1 MNNQKNLHSKV
12 AATSF
17 FALFLNYTGIGLV
30 FPLFPQLCY
39 DPSLNFL
46 SPTASETERS
56 VILGILL
63 CLMPL
68 TQFFFSP
75 LLGSLSD
82 RYGRRSLLVKSL
94 AIGIVGYFMGAYAV
108 SHSSLPLLFL
118 SRIIVGISTS
128 NSSVVAASLAD
139 ISTKEERASQFSLYG
154 TSTGAGMTVGP
165 LLGALLSNKE
175 LCPFGS
181 YELPFIAAG
190 TMTLFNY
197 LAVLFVF
204 PEKIGQSEKR
214 SDPPCMAPHKLL
226 WESFCEKKL
235 RFFFLIAFF
244 FHFGWTFF
252 WEFVPV
258 TVMHTI
264 GYPAHDIG
272 YIYMTGAFS
281 YVVISLLITR
291 KLLAKVD
298 VAVLLP
304 LSTGL
309 LAIFIGLLS
318 LIQNTT
324 HLFQLVILQQLFL
337 SCIYPLL
344 SAYVSLHSAA
354 DSQGKALGML
364 NAIKAIACSLGP
376 LCSGIFFSF
385 SFLGPVIIGVAAL
398 SLSSLLSIRFFGRLS
413 NSPVTDH

>member
-1 MNNQKNLHSKV
+1 MNNQQNIHGKI
-12 AATSF
+12 AATSL
-17 FALFLNYTGIGLV
+17 FALFLNYIGIGLV

-39 DPSLNFL
+39 DQNLHFL
-46 SPTASETERS
+46 APTASETERS

-75 LLGSLSD
+75 LLGTLSD
-82 RYGRRSLLVKSL
+82 RYGRRPLLVKSL
-94 AIGIVGYFMGAYAV
+94 AIGIIGYGMGAYAV
-108 SHSSLPLLFL
+108 SHSSLSLLFL

-154 TSTGAGMTVGP
+154 ASTGAGMTVGP
-165 LLGALLSNKE
+165 LLGAFLSNKG
-175 LCPFGS
+175 LCPWGS

-190 TMTLFNY
+190 TMTFFNY
-197 LAVLFVF
+197 LAVLLVF
-204 PEKIGQSEKR
+204 PEKTGQRTIGI
-214 SDPPCMAPHKLL
+214 DTPCTAPHKLL
-226 WESFCEKKL
+226 IDSFFEKKL
-235 RFFFLIAFF
+235 RSFFLIAFL

-264 GYPAHDIG
+264 GYPSQNIG

-281 YVVISLLITR
+281 YVIISLLITR
-291 KLLAKVD
+291 KLLAKRD
-298 VAVLLP
+298 IALLLP

-309 LAIFIGLLS
+309 LGIFIGLLFF
-318 LIQNTT
+318 IQNKTQ
-324 HLFQLVILQQLFL
+324 LFQLVILQQFFL

-344 SAYVSLHSAA
+344 SAYVSMNAA
-354 DSQGKALGML
+354 SDSQGKALGML
-364 NAIKAIACSLGP
+364 NSIKAIACSLGP

-385 SFLGPVIIGVAAL
+385 SSWSPVIIGVASL
-398 SLSSLLSIRFFGRLS
+398 SLSSLFSIRFFTILRKKRQMS
-413 NSPVTDH
+413 